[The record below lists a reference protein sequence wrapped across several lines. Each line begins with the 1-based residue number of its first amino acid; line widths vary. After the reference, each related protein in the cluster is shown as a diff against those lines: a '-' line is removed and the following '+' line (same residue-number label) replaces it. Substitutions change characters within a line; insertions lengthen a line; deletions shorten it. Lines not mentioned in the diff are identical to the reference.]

1 MIQIK
6 NLHKSFDEKE
16 ILRGINLDIQRGECL
31 VILGASGCGKSVLLK
46 HVIGLMQPDSGEVI
60 YEGTPLSELSKKQ
73 LFDVRRKFGM
83 LFQSAALFDSMTVYE
98 NVSLGLT
105 EHTRLKEKEKRE
117 VVREKLGLV
126 GLSDTEDMYPSELSG
141 GMRKRVGLAR
151 AISMDPSVIL
161 YDEPTTGLDPIIADT
176 INDLIDNLQN
186 RLNITSVVVTH
197 DMRSAFRVGDRMAL
211 LSDGSIQF
219 VGSPEELESTDDP
232 VVREFL
238 SHR

>member
-197 DMRSAFRVGDRMAL
+197 DMRSAFKVGDRMAL

-219 VGSPEELESTDDP
+219 VGSPEELESTNDP